1 MKTNLLAA
9 AATFAVLA
17 PLQAVASTGT
27 ETFAEWDLNSDG
39 VISEA
44 EAQDVLSNSFLYFDT
59 NHDGY
64 IDANDSVDVDEEV
77 DETGT
82 LAIEFNDLDGDTRV
96 SLAEFISY
104 APSWIAAMDLNAD
117 GVITVADFG
126 GDGF

>member
-17 PLQAVASTGT
+17 PLQAVASTGA